1 MGFSWTLEPREKRST
16 PFTLSARNFLVS
28 EMNEYEKSRPV
39 GEHRPVAVLY
49 CDLVGSTQLTQ
60 TDNGEPWALAIREF
74 LSICTD
80 VAKSFGQSIDQAA
93 GDGIGI
99 WFGRQN
105 VTEDDAIMATLA
117 ALDLKRRIGEIVVP
131 GLPTI
136 NCRIGI
142 ASGHVANLY
151 SSGGEPG
158 FIVGNVLNLAARIQE
173 SAGSNEIFLDT
184 ETSRILGKSGMVA
197 SQGVH
202 KLKGFNDP
210 IELWKLIQILPGT
223 SRFDTRNP
231 TKQANIEG
239 RTDEF
244 KHLSKLW
251 KHLDNSEA
259 SVVCIEGDPGI
270 GKSRLIKEFLQEMQK
285 EGDFLYLGYQ
295 CEPRKVNVPMYP
307 IESEII
313 ASSNIISSDNNRTKK
328 LKIDRMLDSQGIDS
342 SDARE
347 AFLNYIDLEHQTQ
360 VFSAEKTF
368 IHFQKQFTSSI
379 LQIAKRSLVVMVIED
394 LHWVDPSTVSLLTNL
409 IDLIKSLPVIIIM
422 SYRGRD
428 IIENE
433 SAHSLCKSVE
443 KGDLPVLTKMIEL
456 EPLTVDASRRLV
468 LQLLRG
474 RSTVQEAIDL
484 ILEKSDGVPLH
495 IEEVTNILLQS
506 GKYDQALVNGNLE
519 SLNFIAETT
528 NPLPRYLE
536 ARFASLGEAKY
547 VAHIGAC
554 IGRRFQPDMIAKV
567 MRRQPELMAPVF
579 RRLIESEIVY
589 VRNENQGDILEF
601 KHALL
606 QDIASIR
613 LFAED
618 LKNTNRRIAEV
629 YEEFY
634 PDVCVADPVLLANH
648 LEICE
653 EYFLASQYIFKAVR
667 QAKRRSALT
676 EALAHISKANSLLE
690 GLPDE
695 VDIDSLR
702 VDFQIEYSSILFARY
717 GGSNQQLE
725 VSCYRSIELATK
737 HSLQDRLFK
746 AHLELTN
753 YFYVR
758 GELNKASIHIQEC
771 LKYEAQQNSDISIES
786 ENGSCVSDNIIHIN
800 RIAGELQ
807 FYLGDIRDSTQKLET
822 CIRHYEQKAQTIRD
836 IEISGSK
843 DACIKW
849 QQGLLDCLGDESGI
863 LAMMY
868 LSIGKWFQGDTKD
881 SKILSLRGLE
891 LAQKLNHHY
900 TLAQATF
907 NAAWLSALSMN
918 VLGAHRYA
926 EDAIR
931 YCSQAKDDSF
941 EMYLGL
947 SQVLLGWAEVRANQ
961 DTSGIILM
969 HKGMERVRLTD
980 ADICLSCF
988 LPWLAEVYLLTGD
1001 LDKGIECIEE
1011 AFTTAQEAFYQAERL
1026 RIKAQLYA
1034 HSNKEHAL
1042 KMLKESID
1050 ISKSRGNKSLE
1061 LRSTLA
1067 AIDLNI
1073 DSKNIIV
1080 SLTTD
1085 KCIWDWILSA
1095 EPSREIALARSLIK
1109 STIT

>member
-1 MGFSWTLEPREKRST
+1 LDARTQVKRVTLFTCFAKGFPVRRMRSYD
-16 PFTLSARNFLVS
+16 N
-28 EMNEYEKSRPV
+28 NRPV
-39 GEHRPVAVLY
+39 GEHRPVTVLY

-60 TDNGEPWALAIREF
+60 TNDGEPWALAIREF
-74 LSICTD
+74 LAICTD

-117 ALDLKRRIGEIVVP
+117 ALDLKRRIGEIVVRN
-131 GLPTI
+131 LPSI

-151 SSGGEPG
+151 SSGDEPD

-173 SAGSNEIFLDT
+173 SAGSNEVFLDT
-184 ETSRILGKSGMVA
+184 ETSRILGKSGRTA
-197 SQGVH
+197 SQGIH
-202 KLKGFNDP
+202 QLKGFNDP
-210 IELWKLIQILPGT
+210 IELWKLIQIFPGT

-231 TKQANIEG
+231 TKRANIEG
-239 RTDEF
+239 RSGEF
-244 KHLSKLW
+244 KHLTKLW
-251 KHLDNSEA
+251 EHLDDNEA

-270 GKSRLIKEFLQEMQK
+270 GKSRLVKEFIQEMQK
-285 EGDFLYLGYQ
+285 DSDFLYLEYQ
-295 CEPRKVNVPMYP
+295 CEPRKINVPMYP

-313 ASSNIISSDNNRTKK
+313 ASSNIISSDNNQTKK
-328 LKIDRMLDSQGIDS
+328 YKIDRMLDSLGVDS
-342 SDARE
+342 ADARE
-347 AFLNYIDLEHQTQ
+347 AFLNYIDLESQAQ
-360 VFSAEKTF
+360 SFSAENIFT
-368 IHFQKQFTSSI
+368 HFRTQFVSSI
-379 LQIAKRSLVVMVIED
+379 LQIAKRSRVTIVIED
-394 LHWVDPSTVSLLTNL
+394 LHWVDPSTVSLLKNL
-409 IDLIKSLPVIIIM
+409 IDLIKSQPIMIIL

-433 SAHSLCKSVE
+433 SAHSLCKSIE
-443 KGDLPVLTKMIEL
+443 KGDLPVLTKMISL
-456 EPLTVDASRRLV
+456 GPLTVNASQRLV
-468 LQLLRG
+468 LQLLQG
-474 RSTVQEAIDL
+474 RSKDPEAIDL

-506 GKYDQALVNGNLE
+506 GKYDQALINSNIE

-554 IGRRFQPDMIAKV
+554 IGRRFQPDMIARI
-567 MRRQPELMAPVF
+567 MRREPELMAPIF
-579 RRLIESEIVY
+579 RRLIETEIVY
-589 VRNENQGDILEF
+589 VRSENQEDILEF

-634 PDVCVADPVLLANH
+634 PDVCAADPVLLANH

-653 EYFLASQYIFKAVR
+653 EYFLASQYLCKAVR
-667 QAKRRSALT
+667 QAKRRSAMT
-676 EALAHISKANSLLE
+676 EALAHISKANTLLE

-695 VDIDSLR
+695 IEIDSLR
-702 VDFQIEYSSILFARY
+702 IDFQLEYSSILFALY

-725 VSCYRSIELATK
+725 VSCYRSIELATR

-746 AHLELTN
+746 THLELTN

-771 LKYEAQQNSDISIES
+771 LKYEAQQTSDISIEP
-786 ENGSCVSDNIIHIN
+786 ENGSHVSDNIIHIN

-807 FYLGDIRDSTQKLET
+807 FYLGDIRDSIQKLET
-822 CIRHYEQKAQTIRD
+822 CIRHYDQKAQSVRD
-836 IEISGSK
+836 IENSGSR

-863 LAMMY
+863 LAMTY

-881 SKILSLRGLE
+881 SKIISLRGLE
-891 LAQKLNHHY
+891 LAQKLNHQY
-900 TLAQATF
+900 TRAQATF
-907 NAAWLSALSMN
+907 NTAWLSALSMN

-969 HKGMERVRLTD
+969 HEGMERVRLTD

-1001 LDKGIECIEE
+1001 LDKGIECIQE
-1011 AFTTAQEAFYQAERL
+1011 AFATAQEAFYQAERL

-1042 KMLKESID
+1042 EMLKESID
-1050 ISKSRGNKSLE
+1050 ISKSKGNKSLQ

-1080 SLTTD
+1080 SLTED
-1085 KCIWDWILSA
+1085 KCILDWILST

-1109 STIT
+1109 STIS